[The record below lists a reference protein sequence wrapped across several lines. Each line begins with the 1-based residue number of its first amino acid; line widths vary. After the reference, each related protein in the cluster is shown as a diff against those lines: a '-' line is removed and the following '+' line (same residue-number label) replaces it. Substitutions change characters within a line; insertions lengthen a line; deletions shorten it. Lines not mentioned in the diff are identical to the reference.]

1 MKRVLLALAAALPIA
16 AAAQAPRFIPA
27 PREFTAGT
35 AVPLKGAV
43 AITSGT
49 DKDDKFAAADLAVAL
64 KERGIKTVTTLTA
77 PGRAFHIQLLRASE
91 SEAKS
96 LLAKRKIEFTKEMND
111 EGYVLISEPQVAHVI
126 AASAEG
132 IFYGAQTAKQL
143 FDGAGSAI
151 TIQQG
156 VARDWPAMRWR
167 GFHDDLSR
175 GPVPTLEFQKHIIRT
190 IAAFKMNA
198 YSPYYE
204 QTLAYNSDP
213 LIGPPGGA
221 MTREQVK
228 ELVAYAKPFHVEII
242 PEQEAFGHLHHALK
256 YEIYSKVAETPH
268 GHVLAP
274 GQPESMNM
282 IKRWF
287 AEIDSMFPSK
297 FVHLGADET
306 FELGKGQT
314 KETIKRDG
322 MGATYLKFLGDIER
336 TLRASGSKKTYLFW
350 ADIAEKEPKL
360 VSSLPQDMI
369 AVAWNYW
376 STSGFEKS
384 LTPFSGSGMQTW
396 VAPGVNNWS
405 MTYPDNNIALKNI
418 QGFVRDGQKLGASGM
433 LNTSW
438 GDDGEEIFNQTW
450 YGVIFGAAASWQKGE
465 SSIPDYQKAYGLRF
479 HGDTTGMIDAAQQHL
494 MAAHAALSKN
504 GAGNGHDFLYWV
516 DPYSSEGLVLA
527 PKVRAAAPEMRVH
540 AESASVLIATA
551 RRLQPNLREQD
562 ALDAMDMGARRLDL
576 IGMKF
581 QFADEMVKT
590 YQAAVDPART
600 APPTWVDLSDISGI
614 NGRLQ
619 TMREAYVLGR
629 ELYEKSWKAEN
640 RPYWM
645 QNVIA
650 RYDTAIQLWW
660 TRSQMADAARR
671 EFGRTK
677 KVPPPER
684 MGLPATLPQ

>member
-1 MKRVLLALAAALPIA
+1 KRACLSLIVLLPLA
-16 AAAQAPRFIPA
+16 AAAQAPRLIPA
-27 PREFTAGT
+27 PREFTAGP
-35 AVPLKGAV
+35 AAPLKGAV
-43 AITSGT
+43 AVTAGA
-49 DKDDKFAAADLAVAL
+49 DKDDKFAAADLAASL
-64 KERGIKTVTTLTA
+64 SERGAKVAAAGSGL
-77 PGRAFHIQLLRASE
+77 RIQLLRAS
-91 SEAKS
+91 SVEAKT
-96 LLAKRKIEFTKEMND
+96 LLAARKLEFDGAMKD
-111 EGYVLISEPQVAHVI
+111 EGYIVI
-126 AASAEG
+126 ADPKSIKVIGATAAG
-132 IFYGAQTAKQL
+132 VFYGAQTAAQL
-143 FDGAGSAI
+143 ITGHGAALAVQ
-151 TIQQG
+151 TG
-156 VARDWPAMRWR
+156 VIRDWPAMRWR

-175 GPVPTLEFQKHIIRT
+175 GPVPTLEFQKRIIRT

-198 YSPYYE
+198 YSPYFE
-204 QTLAYNSDP
+204 HTLAYDSDP
-213 LIGPPGGA
+213 LIAPPSGA

-274 GQPESMNM
+274 GQPESMNI

-287 AEIDSMFPSK
+287 AEIDSMFPSQ

-314 KETIKRDG
+314 KEAVTRDG
-322 MGATYLKFLGDIER
+322 IGPVYLKFLGDIQR
-336 TLRASGSKKTYLFW
+336 SLRAQGSKKTFLFW

-396 VAPGVNNWS
+396 VAPGVSNWS

-450 YGVIFGAAASWQKGE
+450 YGVVFGAAASWQKGE
-465 SSIPDYQKAYGLRF
+465 ASIPDYQKAFGLQF
-479 HGDTTGMIDAAQQHL
+479 HGDTTGKIDAAQQHL
-494 MAAHAALSKN
+494 MAAHAALSKA

-516 DPYSSEGLVLA
+516 DPYSSEGMEIA
-527 PKVRAAAPEMRVH
+527 KKVRVAAPDLRIH
-540 AESASVLIATA
+540 AESASILIAQA
-551 RRLQPNLREQD
+551 RRVQPNLRWPD

-581 QFADEMVKT
+581 QFADEMVKM
-590 YQAAVDPART
+590 YQAATDPART
-600 APPTWVDLSDISGI
+600 APVTWLDFADISGI

-629 ELYEKSWKAEN
+629 ELYEKSWRAEN

-645 QNVIA
+645 HNVIT
-650 RYDTAIQLWW
+650 RYDTAIELWW
-660 TRSQMADAARR
+660 SRSQLADAARR
-671 EFGRTK
+671 EFSRTK
-677 KVPPPER
+677 KVPPAER
-684 MGLPATLPQ
+684 MGIPASMP

>member
-1 MKRVLLALAAALPIA
+1 MKRACLVLIAALPFA
-16 AAAQAPRFIPA
+16 AAAQAPRLLPA

-35 AVPLKGAV
+35 TVPLKGTISVTAG
-43 AITSGT
+43 A
-49 DKDDKFAAADLAVAL
+49 DKEDKFAAADLAAAL
-64 KERGIKTVTTLTA
+64 KERGAKVAVGGTLAVQLMRSGTV
-77 PGRAFHIQLLRASE
+77 
-91 SEAKS
+91 EAKA
-96 LLAKRKIEFTKEMND
+96 LLARHKLTFTPDMKD
-111 EGYVLISEPQVAHVI
+111 EGYVLVAEPKSIKVVG
-126 AASAEG
+126 ASAAG
-132 IFYGAQTAKQL
+132 LFYGAQTVRQL
-143 FDGAGSAI
+143 I
-151 TIQQG
+151 TGQG
-156 VARDWPAMRWR
+156 TAMTLQTGVVRDWPAMRWR

-175 GPVPTLEFQKHIIRT
+175 GPVPTLEFQKRIIRT
-190 IAAFKMNA
+190 IAAYKMNA

-204 QTLAYNSDP
+204 HTLAYNSDP
-213 LIGPPGGA
+213 LVGPPGGA

-274 GQPESMNM
+274 GQPESMNI

-287 AEIDSMFPSK
+287 SEIDSLFPSQ

-314 KETIKRDG
+314 KEAVAKDG
-322 MGATYLKFLGDIER
+322 LGNVYLKFLGDIER
-336 TLRASGSKKTYLFW
+336 ELRAQGSKKTFLFW
-350 ADIAEKEPKL
+350 GDIAMESPQL
-360 VSSLPQDMI
+360 VNSLPKDMV

-376 STSGFEKS
+376 STGNFERY

-418 QGFVRDGQKLGASGM
+418 QGFVRDGQKLGATGM

-450 YGVIFGAAASWQKGE
+450 YGVLFGAAASWQPGE
-465 SSIPDYQKAYGLRF
+465 SSIPHFQRSYGLQF
-479 HGDTTGMIDAAQQHL
+479 HGDTTGKIDAAQQHL
-494 MAAHAALSKN
+494 MLAHAALSKA

-516 DPYSSEGLVLA
+516 DPYSSEGMEIA
-527 PKVRAAAPEMRVH
+527 KKVRVAAPELRVH
-540 AESASVLIATA
+540 AESASVLIAQA
-551 RRLQPNLREQD
+551 RRLQPTLREQD

-581 QFADEMVKT
+581 QFADEMVKA
-590 YQAAVDPART
+590 YAGSIDPART
-600 APPTWVDLSDISGI
+600 TPVTWVELSEISGI

-629 ELYEKSWKAEN
+629 ELYEKSWRAEN
-640 RPYWM
+640 RPYWL
-645 QNVIA
+645 QNVLT
-650 RYDTAIQLWW
+650 RYDSAIQLWW
-660 TRSQMADAARR
+660 NRALMMDAARR
-671 EFGRTK
+671 EFSRTK
-677 KVPPPER
+677 KMPPPER
-684 MGLPATLPQ
+684 RPIPASMPQ